1 MIHYYVL
8 EDQPI
13 QQRRIQQIIG
23 VCRLFDQPAQ
33 LLAALQA
40 DEDPKIILLD
50 LDLHTVTDAGLSVA
64 QMIRTFDS
72 MSPIIIVSTHTE
84 LLAASYRYQIAALDF
99 IDKSQADGQFQSRLR
114 SALHA
119 ATNQLA
125 LHAKK
130 TPEMVTL
137 PSIRHHETVD
147 VNEIIYIAS
156 NAGASHRV
164 VIHCQ
169 QRQIDLRATMKAMA
183 ALSEQLIQI
192 HAAYIVN
199 RDKICCLDVKNHTVI
214 LQHQIRLPYSKKHFK
229 KLQTLLR

>member
-40 DEDPKIILLD
+40 DEDSKIILLD

-99 IDKSQADGQFQSRLR
+99 IDKSQADGQFQ
-114 SALHA
+114 
-119 ATNQLA
+119 
-125 LHAKK
+125 
-130 TPEMVTL
+130 
-137 PSIRHHETVD
+137 
-147 VNEIIYIAS
+147 
-156 NAGASHRV
+156 
-164 VIHCQ
+164 
-169 QRQIDLRATMKAMA
+169 
-183 ALSEQLIQI
+183 
-192 HAAYIVN
+192 
-199 RDKICCLDVKNHTVI
+199 
-214 LQHQIRLPYSKKHFK
+214 
-229 KLQTLLR
+229 